1 MYLGEKRRVPG
12 GLWAAG
18 RGEEGSIERIHGTAD
33 YGRRACSLLTGPM
46 DVWCWEREKSGSP
59 GPLLLV
65 GGLGACRAMWRGALG
80 VVCAAGS
87 PEGTKLQGTVMK
99 STFAGNLPSTLLNL
113 PSFSINNHQDQA
125 TSLARGGTELK
136 KPVAVMLLESV
147 WLHLSCFSTIWVN
160 KLRH

>member
-1 MYLGEKRRVPG
+1 MGGKGRARG

-18 RGEEGSIERIHGTAD
+18 RGEERSIERNHGTTD
-33 YGRRACSLLTGPM
+33 YGRRVCLLLTGPQ
-46 DVWCWEREKSGSP
+46 DVWCWRREERGSP
-59 GPLLLV
+59 A
-65 GGLGACRAMWRGALG
+65 GGWARCMQSHVVWCFRVVYAGGEPRGNRAARN
-80 VVCAAGS
+80 S
-87 PEGTKLQGTVMK
+87 DEEHFTVRV
-99 STFAGNLPSTLLNL
+99 TGNLPSTLLNL

-125 TSLARGGTELK
+125 TSLARRGTQLK